1 MKKFINF
8 FITLILFSFIFTNNL
23 TFKFYDIPSQT
34 KNIHNIK
41 NFRKLI
47 EIPPINVISNSKHR
61 SCLEMCFGNPPVC
74 RKLVIHGQSFYIWL
88 TEINNNQDI
97 GINQKF
103 DPRLSSTIYLNRVQ
117 LILDYEESKNIIGYS
132 GIDDIY
138 IEDKKIFRGNFF
150 LATESKSYA
159 GFDGMIGLGY
169 NPASYE
175 EGYSFIDQLYNNKII
190 YHKVFTQS
198 FLSSDSGEISFG
210 AIPQYIVMDYKNYGR
225 CNALNKIKNGEE
237 YKNRKWQCGISGFF
251 YGKEKDKISSL
262 DNIRVSFFSYRKR
275 ALVPETFFNELE
287 KNYFSLDIF
296 KNKCERKKIKRYDL
310 FTCKE
315 KINNAPEINFVFNN
329 WVMVIPSRNLFN
341 EVSKGNFE
349 FILHHKTNKEH
360 FSLGRPIVR
369 NFHMVYD
376 VQNKEIGF
384 YSKENVIYLGE
395 DEPTVPLI
403 YEDISDDP
411 QENVKKEEEREKVKP
426 EDILNPEKKED
437 YIDND
442 EIPEI
447 KSRSVKIASVIQL
460 LFKIFIG
467 VIIVIFIVFGVII
480 YMKYRKKTHFYNHEF
495 YKKQSEKLEET
506 NLTLENE

>member
-1 MKKFINF
+1 
-8 FITLILFSFIFTNNL
+8 
-23 TFKFYDIPSQT
+23 
-34 KNIHNIK
+34 
-41 NFRKLI
+41 
-47 EIPPINVISNSKHR
+47 
-61 SCLEMCFGNPPVC
+61 
-74 RKLVIHGQSFYIWL
+74 
-88 TEINNNQDI
+88 
-97 GINQKF
+97 
-103 DPRLSSTIYLNRVQ
+103 
-117 LILDYEESKNIIGYS
+117 
-132 GIDDIY
+132 
-138 IEDKKIFRGNFF
+138 
-150 LATESKSYA
+150 
-159 GFDGMIGLGY
+159 
-169 NPASYE
+169 
-175 EGYSFIDQLYNNKII
+175 
-190 YHKVFTQS
+190 
-198 FLSSDSGEISFG
+198 
-210 AIPQYIVMDYKNYGR
+210 MDYKNYGR

-275 ALVPETFFNELE
+275 ALVPEEFFNELE

-349 FILHHKTNKEH
+349 FILYHKTNKEH

-395 DEPTVPLI
+395 DEPTVPII
-403 YEDISDDP
+403 YEEIDDDP
-411 QENVKKEEEREKVKP
+411 QEKVKKEEEREKVKP
-426 EDILNPEKKED
+426 EDILNPDNKED
-437 YIDND
+437 FIDND
-442 EIPEI
+442 NIPEI
-447 KSRSVKIASVIQL
+447 KSRSVKIANIIQL

-467 VIIVIFIVFGVII
+467 IIVVIFIVFGAII

-495 YKKQSEKLEET
+495 YKKQSEKLEAI
-506 NLTLENE
+506 ENE